1 MEIHPNKVV
10 FFEWIIDV
18 IQILKINVT
27 YVYIFKI
34 FDLLAH

>member
-10 FFEWIIDV
+10 FLERTIDV

-27 YVYIFKI
+27 HVYNFKI
-34 FDLLAH
+34 FDSLAH

>member
-10 FFEWIIDV
+10 SLERIIDV

-27 YVYIFKI
+27 HVHTLKI
-34 FDLLAH
+34 FDSLAY

>member
-1 MEIHPNKVV
+1 MEIHPNKVA
-10 FFEWIIDV
+10 FLEQIIDV

-27 YVYIFKI
+27 HVHSFKI